1 LFSSHVQAQNY
12 GDCIKKNKTLKSVR
26 FQYHYIDR
34 NRNIKI
40 KNENEEK
47 RESPATVTLLM
58 MKWWKNPA
66 FGRQRHVDGN
76 L

>member
-1 LFSSHVQAQNY
+1 VQITFGRKSSEAEE
-12 GDCIKKNKTLKSVR
+12 GLK
-26 FQYHYIDR
+26 IEAME
-34 NRNIKI
+34 
-40 KNENEEK
+40 ENLGLGSQHR